1 MLITMSSI
9 TRKPVSPAPL
19 PAGAKGKIQ
28 FLLHDA
34 GDSVGVAVVDLT
46 AGTMAQG
53 RALAGG
59 RPTKV
64 RVRMDIPLGHKIA
77 LSDFKPGDTILKY
90 GCDIGR
96 IVAPVKRG
104 EHVHVHNLKTK
115 RW

>member
-1 MLITMSSI
+1 MS
-9 TRKPVSPAPL
+9 TSPSQPAEKTPP
-19 PAGAKGKIQ
+19 PAGTPPKIQ

-46 AGTMAQG
+46 AGATARG

-59 RPTKV
+59 DPLEV
-64 RVRMDIPLGHKIA
+64 PVRMDIPLGHKIA
-77 LSDFKPGDTILKY
+77 LRDFEPGDTVMKY

-104 EHVHVHNLKTK
+104 EHVHIHNLKTK

>member
-1 MLITMSSI
+1 MKSKSRKTIAVAPKSSG
-9 TRKPVSPAPL
+9 S
-19 PAGAKGKIQ
+19 GGKIH

-34 GDSVGVAVVDLT
+34 GDSVGVAVVDLAT
-46 AGTMAQG
+46 GTVARG

-59 RPTKV
+59 KPIAVK
-64 RVRMDIPLGHKIA
+64 VRMDIPLGHKIA

>member
-1 MLITMSSI
+1 MSSKP
-9 TRKPVSPAPL
+9 RKPAPASPQ
-19 PAGAKGKIQ
+19 PAGAQGKIQ

-46 AGTMAQG
+46 AGTLARG

-59 RPTKV
+59 KPITVKV
-64 RVRMDIPLGHKIA
+64 QMDIPLGHKIA